1 MKILVTGAEGFIGRE
16 LVEVLKQNGINVV
29 AATRG
34 LKHGFFATGDIS
46 STTDWRSGL
55 KGCDVVVHLAAR
67 VHQGNERAADPLLAF
82 RQVNVDGTL
91 NLARQAAEAGVRRF
105 LFLSSIKVNGEATRI
120 GHPFTVDDVPSPQD
134 AYSISKWEAEQNL
147 RKMAF
152 DTALEMVFIR
162 SPLVYGVGAK
172 GNFASMVN
180 CLARGIPLPLGAVI
194 HNRRSL
200 VSLGNLID
208 LIVTCLD
215 HPAASNRTFLISD
228 GEDLSTADLLRRLAI
243 AMGKPARLFSVP
255 PSWLQVVASLVGKPD
270 IARRLL
276 GNLQVEISYTC
287 RTLRWTPPI
296 SVDQGFSQA
305 VRDMNL

>member
-1 MKILVTGAEGFIGRE
+1 
-16 LVEVLKQNGINVV
+16 
-29 AATRG
+29 
-34 LKHGFFATGDIS
+34 
-46 STTDWRSGL
+46 
-55 KGCDVVVHLAAR
+55 
-67 VHQGNERAADPLLAF
+67 
-82 RQVNVDGTL
+82 
-91 NLARQAAEAGVRRF
+91 
-105 LFLSSIKVNGEATRI
+105 
-120 GHPFTVDDVPSPQD
+120 
-134 AYSISKWEAEQNL
+134 
-147 RKMAF
+147 
-152 DTALEMVFIR
+152 MVFIR
-162 SPLVYGVGAK
+162 SPLVYGAGAK

-287 RTLRWTPPI
+287 RTLRWKPPI